1 MELTEFNRRSGDKL
15 IDMTLFYL
23 IVKEAPQNNLYNI
36 PWPMVMTV
44 NFENGKTNQ
53 RNRDLKMEMVVDLS
67 MFK

>member
-1 MELTEFNRRSGDKL
+1 
-15 IDMTLFYL
+15 
-23 IVKEAPQNNLYNI
+23 
-36 PWPMVMTV
+36 MVMTV